1 MESVYKKA
9 DWQKR
14 SKEEVFVVTET
25 VVDRVFVVSPEGL
38 TLASCDQLW
47 YRS

>member
-14 SKEEVFVVTET
+14 SKEEVFLVTEI
-25 VVDRVFVVSPEGL
+25 VVDRVSVVSPGRL
-38 TLASCDQLW
+38 TLASCDKLR